1 MHWNILDDNR
11 KKILPL
17 LTKASANFYLA
28 GGTGLALQIGHR
40 DSIDFDFFT
49 KDEFNTVSLFES
61 IRTIFEGLTV
71 VKTQE
76 EKNTLSVSVD
86 NSIKISFMR
95 YPYELLKPLVPT
107 EYFPIASVEDIGC
120 MKLSAITSRS
130 MMKDYV
136 DIYFVLQKISLRD
149 LLALT
154 SVKFPSI
161 DSNLILKSLVY
172 FDDVV
177 SEPIMYKENHDVGFE
192 VVKKY
197 LVQAVRG

>member
-1 MHWNILDDNR
+1 M
-11 KKILPL
+11 
-17 LTKASANFYLA
+17 
-28 GGTGLALQIGHR
+28 
-40 DSIDFDFFT
+40 
-49 KDEFNTVSLFES
+49 
-61 IRTIFEGLTV
+61 
-71 VKTQE
+71 
-76 EKNTLSVSVD
+76 D

-107 EYFPIASVEDIGC
+107 EYFPIASEEDIGC
-120 MKLSAITSRS
+120 MKFSAITSRS

-136 DIYFVLQKISLRD
+136 DIYFVLRKISLRD